1 MKNIDEILNVFRNHN
16 YHFEKGEGS
25 SRTYHY
31 NVNVHGNYDVAIVI
45 GNHIRVLI
53 QSCGVGKHWIVLEET
68 KMPID
73 VNNVD
78 GAIKTFEKYL
88 NATFVFSEN
97 V

>member
-1 MKNIDEILNVFRNHN
+1 MKNIAEVLNVFQNYN

-31 NVNVHGNYDVAIVI
+31 NVNVYGNYDVAIVI

-68 KMPID
+68 KYPIS
-73 VNNVD
+73 VD
-78 GAIKTFEKYL
+78 SVEDAIKTFEKYL